1 MYLMSHHHPPPL
13 PLPDLVPPPPP
24 PLPPPPP
31 PVVFERQ
38 ETSANDVKERVEVAV
53 RMAYINEALSN
64 IKERI
69 VWQRVGDACE
79 TGGRFI
85 AGIAT
90 ILAFASS
97 TYKDDGL
104 SFASGCVGTISV
116 TVSVFGAYAHREARE
131 RLTRLNA
138 VLRDVNVREV
148 SDTPPLQD

>member
-1 MYLMSHHHPPPL
+1 MTQHNPPPL
-13 PLPDLVPPPPP
+13 PLPPRVAPRAAEA
-24 PLPPPPP
+24 
-31 PVVFERQ
+31 PVLIERQ
-38 ETSANDVKERVEVAV
+38 ETTAEDVKERVEVAV
-53 RMAYINEALSN
+53 RMAYINEALTN

-69 VWQRVGDACE
+69 AWQRVGDACE